1 MYREINE
8 DIYDLRERL
17 RTKEKLESLRSMA
30 MEELRKKKQN
40 LEELRNILQKEEK
53 DVLKLEGMSL
63 SSFFLNIIGKK
74 EDKLDE
80 ERKEYLGAKMQYD
93 ECILAIKEL
102 ENEIEKYNKNL
113 INYSEVKE
121 EYQQLIKK
129 KQDMIINEDTHRG
142 GKLRDLL
149 NKINELK
156 LDIKEVK
163 EAIHA
168 GENALTALLD
178 MKQPL
183 ESAHGWGVWDM
194 LGGGFFTDIIKHS
207 KIEDANKISYDVQ
220 QYLKRFQKELADV
233 NEITDIEVNIGSFAT
248 FADFFFDG
256 LFADW
261 FVQSK
266 INESISNVENAH
278 SRVESI
284 LSDLNRNLDIMQREM
299 QSVEE
304 EIKMIL
310 ER

>member
-233 NEITDIEVNIGSFAT
+233 NEFTDIEVNIGSFAT

-266 INESISNVENAH
+266 INESISNVENAY